1 MKIHIIHTVNEILSF
16 LFPFQEL
23 KDRQSV
29 FLQNTWLDKVMTP
42 THLKDYLWHNKG

>member
-1 MKIHIIHTVNEILSF
+1 MKEFINNILSF

-29 FLQNTWLDKVMTP
+29 FLFETWLDKVMRP
-42 THLKDYLWHNKG
+42 TQIKDYLWHNK